1 MKYFRIIQYAEG
13 EHYETKETIIPESIF
28 LQYRDLISQGKEK
41 LVLEDRVISVSSIKE
56 IIPADDIV
64 AEYQKE
70 GMRVDG
76 LLEPVDQPKLPGKVE
91 SIGKIMKKKL
101 EDFENGV
108 KNSKWYKSIK
118 K

>member
-1 MKYFRIIQYAEG
+1 MKYFKIIQYAEG
-13 EHYETKETIIPESIF
+13 ENYQTKETIIPESIF
-28 LQYRDLISQGKEK
+28 IQYRDLISQGKEK
-41 LVLEDRVISVSSIKE
+41 LVLEDRIISVSSIKE
-56 IIPADDIV
+56 IVPADDIV

-76 LLEPVDQPKLPGKVE
+76 LLEPANQPKLIGKVE
-91 SIGKIMKKKL
+91 SVGKIMKKRL
-101 EDFENGV
+101 EEFENGV